1 MILLDKVK
9 RNGIDRPNF
18 FLETDVPGFSRY
30 NSESCVLI
38 PGFCD
43 VHVHFREPGFSYK
56 ETIRTGSLAAAHGG
70 FTSVCT
76 MPNLKPVPD
85 SLENLSPQLD
95 LIQHNAVISIYPY
108 GSITVGEAGNKVSD
122 LEALAPKVIAFS
134 DDGFGVKDAAIMR
147 EAMVR
152 SKALGKLIAGHCEDM
167 HYSSPREREWR
178 EIERNISLAYE
189 TGCAFHVCHIST
201 TESVAIIRE
210 AKKSHIDVSC
220 ETAPHYLTLDE
231 SMIFDDG
238 RFRMNPP
245 VQSARDRESLLEAL
259 CDGTIDLIATDH
271 APHTV
276 SEKNRGFRG
285 SLNGIVGLETAFPVL
300 YTHLVKSGVLSLER
314 LVSLM
319 CEQPR
324 QRFGI
329 PMENDFSIWELE
341 SEDTICSEH
350 FLSMGKSTPFDGWQV
365 FARCLLT
372 VYQGKAIWEESNYA
386 KKN

>member
-18 FLETDVPGFSRY
+18 FLETDVSGFSRY

-108 GSITVGEAGNKVSD
+108 GSITVGEEGKKISD
-122 LEALAPKVIAFS
+122 LEALASKVIAFS

-189 TGCAFHVCHIST
+189 TGCAFHACHIST

-238 RFRMNPP
+238 CFRMNPP

-341 SEDTICSEH
+341 TEDTICSER

-372 VYQGKAIWEESNYA
+372 VFQGKAIWEESNYA